1 MRDLIDKRANALY
14 LTGIFC
20 EHQLITPGHVLL
32 PGFTCGQVILPEC
45 PPSVDLTPQNK
56 PKCGHVMFPDAAI
69 LWVKL
74 QHSWFGHFSGGIR
87 ESTG

>member
-20 EHQLITPGHVLL
+20 GHQLITPGHVLL
-32 PGFTCGQVILPEC
+32 PGFTCGQFILPEY
-45 PPSVDLTPQNK
+45 PLSVDLAPQDK
-56 PKCGHVMFPDAAI
+56 PKCGHYMLPPLAI

-74 QHSWFGHFSGGIR
+74 HVTKLEKWSL
-87 ESTG
+87 